1 MSTDSGPIGEDR
13 PLGIHKNEPLTSLS
27 VRKSNDFIS
36 AKYKSSLLE
45 NQIMAIALTRIE
57 VNATDKDSPLEA
69 RLYPGELK
77 KLVSDPTHIYRDLK
91 KLAKTITGHTMFLE
105 DGKGNF
111 RAFSVVPN
119 ADYVD
124 GVFIIKFNNVLRDHV
139 LGLEKNYT
147 SLELSVM
154 TDFKKNASFR
164 LYEVLKKEVYRI
176 PEAAKDAF
184 VEVEYNISELRF
196 IIGLANSD
204 DEDVKHA
211 VANGVADWDELYD
224 RLDKKDKKYEEWRD
238 FHRRILKPAQE
249 ELLEKSDIRFEFEGI
264 REGRK
269 CRRIRFK
276 VYRNIPKNPEVI
288 DERQR
293 IIEANSKEFRQ
304 LEMPFDTFPEIYE
317 EYVGHNHLDK
327 EDIDLLLKI
336 AGYDTQK
343 VRQAIS
349 LADEQD
355 NISNYM
361 GWLIKAIENNY
372 MRVETLSGSAN
383 RADTVRQV
391 REKYEKDKS
400 AVVDKA
406 WERVRG
412 NEDFLEFMQM
422 VEENGLTG
430 ELLESI
436 YPKAEILQMYADF
449 KTGRPIN
456 F

>member
-1 MSTDSGPIGEDR
+1 MGAHS
-13 PLGIHKNEPLTSLS
+13 NEPLKSLS

-57 VNATDKDSPLEA
+57 VNASDKDSPLEA
-69 RLYPGELK
+69 KLYPGELK

-91 KLAKTITGHTMFLE
+91 KLSKSITGHTMFLE

-164 LYEVLKKEVYRI
+164 LYEVLKKEVYKI
-176 PEAAKDAF
+176 PKGDREGF

-204 DEDVKHA
+204 DEDVKRA
-211 VANGVADWDELYD
+211 VANGVMDWDELYE

-249 ELLEKSDIRFEFEGI
+249 ELLEKSDIRFDFEGI
-264 REGRK
+264 REGRR
-269 CRRIRFK
+269 CRRVRFRI
-276 VYRNIPKNPEVI
+276 YRNIPKNPEVI

-293 IIEANSKEFRQ
+293 IIEANAKEFRQ
-304 LEMPFDTFPEIYE
+304 LEMPYDTFPELYNDLI
-317 EYVGHNHLDK
+317 GHNHLDK
-327 EDIDLLLKI
+327 EDVDLLLKT
-336 AGYDTQK
+336 AGYDEQR
-343 VRQAIS
+343 VRDAVG

-355 NISNYM
+355 NISSYM
-361 GWLIKAIENNY
+361 GWLIRAIENNY
-372 MRVETLSGSAN
+372 SRTETISGSAE
-383 RADTVRQV
+383 RADVVKKVQ
-391 REKYEKDKS
+391 KSYES
-400 AVVDKA
+400 SRGSIVNKA
-406 WERVRG
+406 WARVRD
-412 NEDFLEFMQM
+412 NEDFGEFMCM
-422 VEENGLTG
+422 VEDNGLSRD
-430 ELLESI
+430 LLESI
-436 YPKAEILQMYADF
+436 YPVNEILQMYADW
-449 KTGRPIN
+449 KSGRTVN

>member
-1 MSTDSGPIGEDR
+1 M
-13 PLGIHKNEPLTSLS
+13 GIHSNEPLKSLS

-57 VNATDKDSPLEA
+57 VNAADKDSPLEA
-69 RLYPGELK
+69 KLYPGELK

-91 KLAKTITGHTMFLE
+91 KLSKSITGHTMFLE

-124 GVFIIKFNNVLRDHV
+124 GVFIIKFNDVLRDHV

-176 PEAAKDAF
+176 PKGDYSGS

-204 DEDVKHA
+204 DDDVKKA

-238 FHRRILKPAQE
+238 FHRRILKPAQD
-249 ELLEKSDIRFEFEGI
+249 ELEEKSDIRFDFEGI
-264 REGRK
+264 REGRR
-269 CRRIRFK
+269 CRRVHFTI
-276 VYRNIPKNPEVI
+276 YRNIPRNPEVI

-293 IIEANSKEFRQ
+293 IIEANAKEYRQ
-304 LEMPFDTFPEIYE
+304 LEMPYDTFPELYNDLI
-317 EYVGHNHLDK
+317 GHNHLDK
-327 EDIDLLLKI
+327 EDVDLLLKK
-336 AGYDTQK
+336 ADYDEDR
-343 VRQAIS
+343 VRQVVEM
-349 LADEQD
+349 ADATDE
-355 NISNYM
+355 ISNYM
-361 GWLIKAIENNY
+361 GWLIRAIENNY
-372 MRVETLSGSAN
+372 TKTETISGSAD
-383 RADTVRQV
+383 RAEEVRTVR
-391 REKYEKDKS
+391 KNYENNK
-400 AVVDKA
+400 AVIVKRA
-406 WERVRG
+406 WERVRD
-412 NEDFLEFMQM
+412 NEDFPDFVSM
-422 VEENGLTG
+422 VEDNGLSR

-436 YPKAEILQMYADF
+436 YPVAEILQMYADW
-449 KTGRPIN
+449 KSGRPVN

>member
-1 MSTDSGPIGEDR
+1 MGTYS
-13 PLGIHKNEPLTSLS
+13 NEPLQNLS

-45 NQIMAIALTRIE
+45 NQIMAIALSRIE
-57 VNATDKDSPLEA
+57 VNATGRDTTLEA

-91 KLAKTITGHTMFLE
+91 KLSKTITGHTMFLE

-111 RAFSVVPN
+111 SAFSVVPN
-119 ADYVD
+119 ADYID
-124 GVFIIKFNNVLRDHV
+124 GVFIIKFNDVLRDHV
-139 LGLEKNYT
+139 LKLEKNYT

-164 LYEVLKKEVYRI
+164 LYEVLKKEAYRI
-176 PEAAKDAF
+176 PDA
-184 VEVEYNISELRF
+184 EGASIDVEYNISELRF

-211 VANGVADWDELYD
+211 VSNGVSDWDELYD

-249 ELLEKSDIRFEFEGI
+249 ELEEKSDIRFDFEGI

-269 CRRIRFK
+269 CRRVRFTI
-276 VYRNIPKNPEVI
+276 YRNVPKNPEVI

-293 IIEANSKEFRQ
+293 IIEANAKENRQ
-304 LEMPFDTFPEIYE
+304 LEIPMDTLPELYDE
-317 EYVGHNHLDK
+317 FVGHNGLAK
-327 EDIDLLLKI
+327 EDIDLLVSKA
-336 AGYDTQK
+336 AGDQ
-343 VRQAIS
+343 VRVKRAIR

-361 GWLIKAIENNY
+361 GWLVRAIEHNY
-372 MRVETLSGSAN
+372 TTTETISGSAQ
-383 RADTVRQV
+383 RADLVRSL
-391 REKYEKDKS
+391 RESYEKNKGDI
-400 AVVDKA
+400 VNRA
-406 WERVRG
+406 WERAKG
-412 NEDFLEFMQM
+412 NEDFPDFIAM
-422 VEENGLTG
+422 VEDKGLSQD
-430 ELLESI
+430 LLESVYSI
-436 YPKAEILQMYADF
+436 SDILQMYADW
-449 KTGRPIN
+449 KSGRPVE